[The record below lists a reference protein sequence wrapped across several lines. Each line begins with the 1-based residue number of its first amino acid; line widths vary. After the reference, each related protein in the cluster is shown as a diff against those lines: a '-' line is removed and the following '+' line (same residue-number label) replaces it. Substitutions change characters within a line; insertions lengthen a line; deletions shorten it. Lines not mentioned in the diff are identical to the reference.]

1 MGQHFQYSA
10 SRSRNFSLLGSS
22 NPEKESNRCLGIKR
36 KVHEGGYSHSFLF
49 VLVEFQSC
57 QLDKVHEGSEVV
69 KDGVMAVANNQVI
82 VPATIATLKDVAW
95 GLSR

>member
-1 MGQHFQYSA
+1 MGHHFQYSA
-10 SRSRNFSLLGSS
+10 SRSRHFSLFGSS
-22 NPEKESNRCLGIKR
+22 NLEKESDRCLGIKR

-69 KDGVMAVANNQVI
+69 KDGVMAVANNHFEQE
-82 VPATIATLKDVAW
+82 KDLV
-95 GLSR
+95 